1 MKNITLLGSIILLYI
16 LITSPVYSQTNNTQ
30 KDADYFLGTWS
41 GMIGRIGNDS
51 LKIDYSIFMWRIH
64 KVDIAKDQIEM
75 TEIYY
80 KANVFDTATTE
91 KPRMIYPAKIEDK
104 SLHIQLTDKNA
115 DTTFTLKL
123 SPISIEGQHNLQNE
137 RGKLRLKDKE
147 VNYMLRRIDS
157 DTTNLPPKDQRKVV
171 TVIVQPPPPVEPKKN

>member
-1 MKNITLLGSIILLYI
+1 
-16 LITSPVYSQTNNTQ
+16 
-30 KDADYFLGTWS
+30 
-41 GMIGRIGNDS
+41 
-51 LKIDYSIFMWRIH
+51 MWRIH

-123 SPISIEGQHNLQNE
+123 SPISIDGQHNLRSE
-137 RGKLRLKDKE
+137 RGKLRLKDQE
-147 VNYMLRRIDS
+147 VSYALWRINS
-157 DTTNLPPKDQRKVV
+157 DTTNRSPKDQKGQV
-171 TVIVQPPPPVEPKKN
+171 TVIVQPPPPVEPKKQ